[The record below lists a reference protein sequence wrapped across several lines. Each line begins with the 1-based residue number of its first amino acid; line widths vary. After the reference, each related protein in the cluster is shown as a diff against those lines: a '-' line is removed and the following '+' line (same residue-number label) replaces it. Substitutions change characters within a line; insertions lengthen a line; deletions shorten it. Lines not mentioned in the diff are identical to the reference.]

1 MLNMSNH
8 GDFIPA
14 ARRHPGRPRWNTRG
28 APISP
33 SPFLI
38 AWCPVTAFIT
48 LSGLACR
55 TPDGRELFS
64 HLDLAIGAERVGL
77 VGRNGVG
84 KTSLLRLILGELA
97 PAAGTVALGG
107 RVGALRQ
114 SAPGADATLGDLLGV
129 REPLARLDRIE
140 RGEGAAED
148 FDLADWDLPQRIESA
163 LADVGLDGDD
173 LDRPALSL
181 SGGEAT
187 RASLAAL
194 MIDRPAVILL
204 DEPTN
209 NLDAEARAIVGRMLE
224 AWRGGALVVSHDRA
238 LLRGMDRI
246 VELTSLGAT
255 SFGGGYDLYV
265 ERKAAMEQAAAR
277 DLDSAEQEARR
288 AQAEIQRERER
299 KARRDAAGQ
308 RARAKGDAPKM
319 LLDAKAERAENS
331 GARLGHLAD
340 RRRAEVQ
347 QTLEAAQAK
356 VERVRRLA
364 FVLPPSNLP
373 AARRVLSLEGVG
385 YAVAGRWV
393 LRDQSFS
400 VTGPERIAIVG
411 PNGAGK
417 TTLIKLMAGEITPSE
432 GKVTRSVPL
441 AVLDQRASI
450 LDSDQTLLANFLRLN
465 PEANRNTAQAALA
478 RFLFRN
484 TAAEASVRDLSG
496 GETLRAALACV
507 LMSTTP
513 PQCLILDEPTNHLDL
528 DSIAAIEQA
537 LLGYDGALIVVSHD
551 EDFLK
556 VIGVERRVELG
567 RV

>member
-1 MLNMSNH
+1 M
-8 GDFIPA
+8 
-14 ARRHPGRPRWNTRG
+14 
-28 APISP
+28 
-33 SPFLI
+33 
-38 AWCPVTAFIT
+38 TAFIT

-64 HLDLAIGAERVGL
+64 NLDLAIGAERVGL

-107 RVGALRQ
+107 RVGTLRQ
-114 SAPGADATLGDLLGV
+114 SAPGANVTLGDLLGV
-129 REPLARLDRIE
+129 RDPLARLIRIE
-140 RGEGAAED
+140 RGEGDAAD
-148 FDLADWDLPQRIESA
+148 FDLADWDLPQRIDAA
-163 LADVGLDGDD
+163 LADVGLDGAD

-194 MIDRPAVILL
+194 MIDRPDVILL

-209 NLDAEARAIVGRMLE
+209 NLDAEARDIVRRMLD

-246 VELTSLGAT
+246 VELTSLGAA
-255 SFGGGYDLYV
+255 SFGGGYDLYA

-288 AQAEIQRERER
+288 AQVEIQRERER
-299 KARRDAAGQ
+299 KARRDAAGK

-319 LLDAKAERAENS
+319 LLDAKAEAAENS
-331 GARLGHLAD
+331 GARLSRLAD

-347 QTLEAAQAK
+347 QALEAAQAK
-356 VERVRRLA
+356 IERVRRLA
-364 FVLPPSNLP
+364 FALPPSNLS

-385 YAVAGRWV
+385 YAVAGRWI
-393 LRDQSFS
+393 LRDQSFNI
-400 VTGPERIAIVG
+400 TGPERIAIAG

-417 TTLIKLMAGEITPSE
+417 TTLIRLMAGEIEPTE
-432 GKVTRSVPL
+432 GRVTRSVPL

-450 LDSDQTLLANFLRLN
+450 LDPGQTLLANFLRLN
-465 PEANRNTAQAALA
+465 PDATRNTAQAALA

-484 TAAEASVRDLSG
+484 TAADARVRDLSG

-507 LMSTTP
+507 LMSAAP

-528 DSIAAIEQA
+528 ESIAAIEQA

-551 EDFLK
+551 EDFLEA
-556 VIGVERRVELG
+556 VGVERRVVLA
-567 RV
+567 RAV